1 MLSQKRVLNN
11 NTRRTVRRMK
21 RRSGF
26 HPFLQHTRRRVAFH
40 QQQQSQGHQQSQ
52 EHQQQQ
58 GHQGPKDQG
67 PKGLRNVGATCYLNS
82 ILQSLRFIPE
92 FCDLVEKNKD
102 VSPLLKEAAAVL
114 RELNGSGSV
123 DPRDTRSV
131 ERPVDP
137 RTFVVEFIKAA
148 KSPAIL
154 LGYQADAEEA
164 LHLLLDSIHET
175 LAVAKS
181 SPISSLFYGETETT
195 FHCGT
200 CRHTATRKESFD
212 ILSLEIPRI
221 SSSLQDCLAAAY
233 GSKELIEDYTCDG
246 CKSKG
251 TTEKVVRLNKF
262 PPRLIITL
270 KRFTNQARKIQGVI
284 EFDPDLIDLGLA
296 ASFSAEGACYRV
308 ASTVEHLGSCGSGHY
323 YMRNR
328 GHDGWTVFDDASVH
342 PDGTAGASGPN
353 TYILF
358 LERI

>member
-1 MLSQKRVLNN
+1 MLRTTRKGVLNN
-11 NTRRTVRRMK
+11 NTRRTVRQMK
-21 RRSGF
+21 RRIVT
-26 HPFLQHTRRRVAFH
+26 HPFLTRRTAP
-40 QQQQSQGHQQSQ
+40 QQRPQRP
-52 EHQQQQ
+52 
-58 GHQGPKDQG
+58 QGPKDQG
-67 PKGLRNVGATCYLNS
+67 QGHKGLRNVGATCYLNS

-92 FCDLVEKNKD
+92 FCEIVKKNAEA
-102 VSPLLKEAAAVL
+102 SPLIKEAATVL
-114 RELNGSGSV
+114 RELNCEMDGQQVV
-123 DPRDTRSV
+123 DPRA
-131 ERPVDP
+131 
-137 RTFVVEFIKAA
+137 FVVEFIKAA
-148 KSPAIL
+148 KSPAIR

-175 LAVAKS
+175 LAVRKS

-195 FHCGT
+195 FHCNT

-221 SSSLQDCLAAAY
+221 PSSLTDCLAAAY
-233 GSKELIEDYTCDG
+233 GAKERIEDYSCDG

-251 TTEKVVRLNKF
+251 TTEKVVRLNQF

-270 KRFTNQARKIQGVI
+270 KRFTNQARKIQGDI
-284 EFDPDLIDLGLA
+284 EYDPDLVDLGLA

-328 GHDGWTVFDDASVH
+328 IGSEWMVFDDASVH
-342 PDGTAGASGPN
+342 TDGTAGASGPN

>member
-1 MLSQKRVLNN
+1 VAVQ
-11 NTRRTVRRMK
+11 
-21 RRSGF
+21 
-26 HPFLQHTRRRVAFH
+26 PQH
-40 QQQQSQGHQQSQ
+40 QQSQGAQGA
-52 EHQQQQ
+52 Q

-123 DPRDTRSV
+123 VNPRDTRSVGQPVSPRDTRSV
-131 ERPVDP
+131 ERVGRPVDP
-137 RTFVVEFIKAA
+137 RDFVVEFIKAA

-251 TTEKVVRLNKF
+251 TTEKVVRLNQF
-262 PPRLIITL
+262 PSRLIITL
-270 KRFTNQARKIQGVI
+270 KRFTNQARKIKGII

>member
-1 MLSQKRVLNN
+1 M
-11 NTRRTVRRMK
+11 
-21 RRSGF
+21 
-26 HPFLQHTRRRVAFH
+26 
-40 QQQQSQGHQQSQ
+40 
-52 EHQQQQ
+52 
-58 GHQGPKDQG
+58 
-67 PKGLRNVGATCYLNS
+67 
-82 ILQSLRFIPE
+82 
-92 FCDLVEKNKD
+92 
-102 VSPLLKEAAAVL
+102 
-114 RELNGSGSV
+114 
-123 DPRDTRSV
+123 
-131 ERPVDP
+131 
-137 RTFVVEFIKAA
+137 EFIKAA

-221 SSSLQDCLAAAY
+221 SSSLTDCLAAAY

-251 TTEKVVRLNKF
+251 TTEKVVRLNQF

-270 KRFTNQARKIQGVI
+270 KRFTNQARKIKGII